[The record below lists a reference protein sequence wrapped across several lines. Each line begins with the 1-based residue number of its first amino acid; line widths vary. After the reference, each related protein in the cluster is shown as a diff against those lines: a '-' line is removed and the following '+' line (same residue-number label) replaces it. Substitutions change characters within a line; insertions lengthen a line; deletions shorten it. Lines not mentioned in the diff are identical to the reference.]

1 MGEQYGSR
9 RHSWGALYRCGIG
22 VHSTA
27 AHAVGAFDWVAYLTI
42 GASRDRSLDDQRVSA
57 PIGLLFISADQ
68 GVLVCLFHHFLCS
81 LR

>member
-9 RHSWGALYRCGIG
+9 RHSWGVLYRCVIG

-27 AHAVGAFDWVAYLTI
+27 AHAVGALDWVAYLTI
-42 GASRDRSLDDQRVSA
+42 GASRDRSSDDQRVGA
-57 PIGLLFISADQ
+57 PIGLLFSSTDQ
-68 GVLVCLFHHFLCS
+68 GVLVCISHHFLCS